1 MWKLLLLM
9 GVLVFSCFP
18 VRAQVMDPP
27 GYEGSFSKL
36 LLVSVQ
42 TNMSFSLQDY
52 IGFVTNKAEVNS
64 KWCFIGPVHGVIEKG
79 GKYLVIID
87 GSCGDSPQEF
97 ICVVFMESVYF
108 PNKSTVLVWG
118 RFQSSFEY
126 INDNQTINR
135 VPFFVGDYWKVNE
148 LQSW

>member
-1 MWKLLLLM
+1 MRKFLLLI
-9 GVLVFSCFP
+9 GVLFLNCFP
-18 VRAQVMDPP
+18 VQAQVTDPP
-27 GYEGSFSKL
+27 GYEGSFRKL
-36 LLVSVQ
+36 LLVSMQ

-52 IGFVTNKAEVNS
+52 IGFITNKAEVNS
-64 KWCFIGPVHGVIEKG
+64 KWSFIGPVYGVIEKD

-87 GSCGDSPQEF
+87 GSCGDSPQEL
-97 ICVVFMESVYF
+97 ICVVFTESVYF
-108 PNKSTVLVWG
+108 PNKSTVLIWG

-126 INDNQTINR
+126 KNDNQTINR